1 MNPRLQLRFFGPGV
15 PLPWLPYT
23 PSRSSYPPR
32 ESHPGLQSQV
42 HDNLHS
48 SHPTIQHAHKHTWYP
63 RHQRCRFTT
72 TNQYQQK
79 QLPDHYATLSVHPT
93 ATSHDIKKSFYSL
106 SKTHHPDR
114 TRSTLPPEEVESSN
128 KKYLAIS
135 EAYTVLGDQTK
146 RKKYDRERAEL
157 YGPSGSDGAAAEARA
172 RGAGGSG
179 ASGFGSGQP
188 GGRKASG
195 LSRRRSQFRG
205 PPPSFYR
212 SGGWGEAASKRQA
225 EHDSSTGTGADSRP
239 SSNKG
244 TQNRHNDADH
254 SNRNNEDHD
263 PTSSP
268 WPFRSDP
275 NDVPHFDRRAHFRRQ
290 NTLSEQLTAGR
301 KKRRKLWEDAM
312 RAAGRPVPVRED
324 DEVERERRR
333 VEAMAPSDNKAF
345 LVVSAVLAA
354 GLFGGLGMS
363 TVLQN

>member
-1 MNPRLQLRFFGPGV
+1 MNPLLQSHLFGPRFSLPRFPLSPSTSSCPHGELHPRLQL
-15 PLPWLPYT
+15 
-23 PSRSSYPPR
+23 
-32 ESHPGLQSQV
+32 QV
-42 HDNLHS
+42 HDNHHS
-48 SHPTIQHAHKHTWYP
+48 PHPTAHYTYTYTSHATRQR
-63 RHQRCRFTT
+63 RHFTT
-72 TNQYQQK
+72 SNQHQQK
-79 QLPDHYATLSVHPT
+79 QLPDHYSTLSVPPT
-93 ATSHDIKKSFYSL
+93 ATSSEIKESFYSL

-114 TRSTLPPEEVESSN
+114 TRSTLPPAEAESSN
-128 KKYLAIS
+128 NKYLAIS
-135 EAYTVLGDQTK
+135 EAYAVLGDKTK
-146 RKKYDRERAEL
+146 REKYDRERAEV
-157 YGPSGSDGAAAEARA
+157 YGAPNSGGAAAGARGW
-172 RGAGGSG
+172 GAGG
-179 ASGFGSGQP
+179 SGFGSGQP

-212 SGGWGEAASKRQA
+212 SGAWGGAASKRQR
-225 EHDSSTGTGADSRP
+225 EHDTSTGTGTDSRP

-244 TQNRHNDADH
+244 TGNANDGSAPNN
-254 SNRNNEDHD
+254 SNSEDRD
-263 PTSSP
+263 PSGNP
-268 WPFRSDP
+268 WPFRTDP

-345 LVVSAVLAA
+345 FVVSAVLAA

-363 TVLQN
+363 AAFQNYG